1 MPVVLTRDQCATSM
15 RIVSMKD
22 RIRRDVTREKAAEAQ
37 RLFRMAYA
45 RQLEGDI
52 ERAFILYEKS
62 IRLNATAEAH
72 AYLGWAKS
80 TRGQLDDAIAH
91 CHEAIRLDPEFPNAW
106 NDIGAYLIE
115 LGQADD
121 ALFFL
126 KRATRMKSHPS
137 RCFPHYNLHRAYL
150 ALGDRGRAIAEVQ
163 SALEADPEFSPA
175 QDALMDLLMPGH
187 EDRPA
192 SLPDPALAGTPVL
205 AFPPRS

>member
-1 MPVVLTRDQCATSM
+1 M
-15 RIVSMKD
+15 RIVLMKD

-52 ERAFILYEKS
+52 ERALILYEKS
-62 IRLNATAEAH
+62 IRLNPTAEAH
-72 AYLGWAKS
+72 AYIGWAKS
-80 TRGQLDDAIAH
+80 TRGRLEDAIAH
-91 CHEAIRLDPEFPNAW
+91 CHQAIELDPDFPNAW

-115 LGQADD
+115 LEQPED

-150 ALGDRGRAIAEVQ
+150 ALGDRARAIAEVQ
-163 SALEADPEFSPA
+163 AALEADPDFSPA
-175 QDALMDLLMPGH
+175 HDALMDLLFPGR
-187 EDRPA
+187 EERS
-192 SLPDPALAGTPVL
+192 SLPDAALAGTPVL

>member
-1 MPVVLTRDQCATSM
+1 
-15 RIVSMKD
+15 MKD

-52 ERAFILYEKS
+52 DRALILYDKS
-62 IRLNATAEAH
+62 IRLHATAEAH

-80 TRGQLDDAIAH
+80 TRGLLDEAIAH
-91 CHEAIRLDPEFPNAW
+91 CIEAIRLDPDFPNAW

-115 LGQADD
+115 LARPED

-126 KRATRMKSHPS
+126 KRATRMRSHPS

-150 ALGDRGRAIAEVQ
+150 ALGDRPRAIAQVQ
-163 SALEADPEFSPA
+163 CALEADPDFSPA
-175 QDALMDLLMPGH
+175 QDALGALLFPGREERHSMP
-187 EDRPA
+187 ER
-192 SLPDPALAGTPVL
+192 ALAGTPVI
-205 AFPPRS
+205 AFPKKN

>member
-1 MPVVLTRDQCATSM
+1 
-15 RIVSMKD
+15 MKD

-52 ERAFILYEKS
+52 ERALVLYEKS
-62 IRLNATAEAH
+62 IRLHATAEAH

-80 TRGQLDDAIAH
+80 TRGQIGDAIDH
-91 CHEAIRLDPEFPNAW
+91 CVEAIRLDPDFPNAW

-115 LGQADD
+115 QGRADD

-150 ALGDRGRAIAEVQ
+150 ALGDRPRAITEVQ
-163 SALEADPEFSPA
+163 AALEADPEFSPA
-175 QDALMDLLMPGH
+175 QDALMSLLFPGR
-187 EDRPA
+187 EERPRFPEA
-192 SLPDPALAGTPVL
+192 ALAGTPVL
-205 AFPPRS
+205 AFPPKS